1 MLKLSEV
8 KIKSMKLSKRK
19 LGTLEVSAQGL
30 GCMGM
35 SEFYGATD
43 QKESL
48 ATLNRAFELGI
59 DFFDTADMYGFGENE
74 GLLRAFIAEHERNEI
89 VIATKCGIMRDK
101 NDPVKRMINNTFDY
115 ILHCCDA
122 SLERL
127 GIDYIDLYYL
137 HRISEKHGV
146 EGSAP
151 LEESMRAFAAL
162 FKQGKI
168 RHVGISEVNAEQ
180 IRRAHEALLKY
191 TNGKQGLTAVQTE
204 YSLLSRSPETNG
216 VLEACRELNIGFV
229 AYGPLS
235 RQFLTNAVNSP
246 EMKFAEGD
254 SRGNGTFPRFTGEN
268 AKINFAIV
276 SKVQQFAQ
284 EKGCSA
290 AQLALA
296 WVLAQGD
303 YIVPI
308 PGTRRIKY
316 LEENVA
322 ASSVMLTQADLQE
335 LDKIAP
341 VGAAAGGRYTAAAM
355 QAYGLEE

>member
-1 MLKLSEV
+1 MKPT
-8 KIKSMKLSKRK
+8 KLSKRK
-19 LGTLEVSAQGL
+19 LGALEVSAQGL

-74 GLLRAFIAEHERNEI
+74 ELLRIFIEEHKRNEL
-89 VIATKCGIMRDK
+89 VVATKCGVVRDK
-101 NDPVKRMINNTFDY
+101 NDPKKRVINNTFDY
-115 ILHCCDA
+115 ILRCCDE
-122 SLERL
+122 SLVRL
-127 GIDYIDLYYL
+127 GVDYIDLYYL
-137 HRISEKHGV
+137 HRINEKPDV
-146 EGSAP
+146 KSAAP
-151 LEESMRAFAAL
+151 LEESMQAFAAL

-168 RHVGISEVNAEQ
+168 HHVGISEARAEQ
-180 IRRAHEALLKY
+180 IRRAHDTLLKH
-191 TNGKQGLTAVQTE
+191 TNGRQGLTAVQTE

-216 VLEACRELNIGFV
+216 VLETCRELNIGFV
-229 AYGPLS
+229 AYSPLS
-235 RQFLTNAVNSP
+235 RQLLTSATKSP

-254 SRGNGTFPRFTGEN
+254 ARSTNIFPRFTGEN

-284 EKGCSA
+284 KKKCST

-308 PGTRRIKY
+308 PGTKRIKY
-316 LEENVA
+316 LEDNVA
-322 ASSVMLTQADLQE
+322 ASSVVLTKADLRE

-341 VGAAAGGRYTAAAM
+341 VGAAAGDRYFASAM
-355 QAYGLEE
+355 KMYDLDE

>member
-1 MLKLSEV
+1 METT
-8 KIKSMKLSKRK
+8 KLSKRQ
-19 LGTLEVSAQGL
+19 LGTLGVSVQGL

-35 SEFYGATD
+35 SEFYGAAD

-48 ATLNRAFELGI
+48 ATLNRAFELGVN
-59 DFFDTADMYGFGENE
+59 FFDTADMYGFGANE
-74 GLLRAFIAEHERNEI
+74 ELLRIFIAEHKRNEL
-89 VIATKCGIMRDK
+89 VIATKCGVVRDK
-101 NDPVKRMINNTFDY
+101 NDPIKRGINNTFDY
-115 ILHCCDA
+115 ILHCCDK

-127 GIDYIDLYYL
+127 GVDYIDLYYL
-137 HRISEKHGV
+137 HRINENHDL
-146 EGSAP
+146 EGGAP

-162 FKQGKI
+162 LKQGKI
-168 RHVGISEVNAEQ
+168 HHVGISEASADQ
-180 IRRAHEALLKY
+180 IRRAHEALLKH
-191 TNGKQGLTAVQTE
+191 TNGRRGLTAVQTE
-204 YSLLSRSPETNG
+204 YSLLSRGPETNG
-216 VLEACRELNIGFV
+216 VLETCRELNIGFV
-229 AYGPLS
+229 AYSPLS
-235 RQFLTNAVNSP
+235 RQLLTSAIQSP

-254 SRGNGTFPRFTGEN
+254 FRNTAFPRFTGEN

-284 EKGCSA
+284 KKGCGA

-308 PGTRRIKY
+308 PGTKRVQY

-322 ASSVMLTQADLQE
+322 ASSVVLTEADLKE

-341 VGAAAGGRYTAAAM
+341 VGAAAGDRYAVATM
-355 QAYGLEE
+355 RAYNLDE

>member
-1 MLKLSEV
+1 MKT
-8 KIKSMKLSKRK
+8 IKLSKRK

-35 SEFYGATD
+35 SEFYGAAD

-48 ATLNRAFELGI
+48 ATLNRAFELGV
-59 DFFDTADMYGFGENE
+59 DFFDTADMYGFGANE
-74 GLLRAFIAEHERNEI
+74 ELLRIFIAEHKHKRNEL
-89 VIATKCGIMRDK
+89 VIATKCGVMRDK
-101 NDPVKRMINNTFDY
+101 NDPTKRVINNNFDY
-115 ILHCCDA
+115 ILHCCDE

-137 HRISEKHGV
+137 HRINEKLNV
-146 EGSAP
+146 EGGAP

-168 RHVGISEVNAEQ
+168 HNVGISEASAEQ
-180 IRRAHEALLKY
+180 IRRVHEALLKH

-216 VLEACRELNIGFV
+216 ILKACCELNIGFV
-229 AYGPLS
+229 AYSPLS
-235 RQFLTNAVNSP
+235 RQLLTSVIKSP

-254 SRGNGTFPRFTGEN
+254 SRLSAFPRFMGEN

-284 EKGCSA
+284 NKGCSA

-308 PGTRRIKY
+308 PGTKRVKY
-316 LEENVA
+316 LEENVT
-322 ASSVMLTQADLQE
+322 ASSVVLTKADLKE

-341 VGAAAGGRYTAAAM
+341 VGAAAGDRYTAAAM
-355 QAYGLEE
+355 RAYALDE

>member
-1 MLKLSEV
+1 MKTT
-8 KIKSMKLSKRK
+8 KLSKRK

-35 SEFYGATD
+35 SEFYGAAD

-48 ATLNRAFELGI
+48 ATLNRAFELGV
-59 DFFDTADMYGFGENE
+59 DFFDTADMYGFGANE
-74 GLLRAFIAEHERNEI
+74 ELLRIFIAEHKRNEL
-89 VIATKCGIMRDK
+89 VIATKCGVVRDK
-101 NDPVKRMINNTFDY
+101 NDPTKRGINNTFDY
-115 ILHCCDA
+115 ILHCCDE
-122 SLERL
+122 SLGRL
-127 GIDYIDLYYL
+127 GVDYIDLYYL
-137 HRISEKHGV
+137 HRINEKHDV

-168 RHVGISEVNAEQ
+168 HHVGISEASAEQ
-180 IRRAHEALLKY
+180 IRRVHEALLKH

-204 YSLLSRSPETNG
+204 YSLLSRCPETNG
-216 VLEACRELNIGFV
+216 VLETCRELNIGFV
-229 AYGPLS
+229 AYSPLS
-235 RQFLTNAVNSP
+235 RQLLTSAIKSP

-254 SRGNGTFPRFTGEN
+254 SRSTFPRFTGEN

-284 EKGCSA
+284 KKGCSA
-290 AQLALA
+290 AWLALA

-308 PGTRRIKY
+308 PGTKRVKY

-322 ASSVMLTQADLQE
+322 ASSVVLTKADLKE

-341 VGAAAGGRYTAAAM
+341 VGAAAGDRYAAAAM
-355 QAYGLEE
+355 KAYDLDE